1 MSGRGHRS
9 QSPSGSQGLPT
20 RTSSASR
27 DSPTPVAGAAA
38 VQATPRQL
46 EECIHLA
53 NLASS
58 VPYTLELPLYSGGE
72 AGVPPGRAVDPQP
85 GQGVGSQPREEA
97 SPQASRAA
105 NPQASQGV
113 GPQWPLDI
121 YRLNI
126 LREILTAERDAR
138 RGQRMV
144 SASNL
149 DIVRSTRPDF
159 ANQVQERGTY
169 LIKDGT
175 GRSQRH
181 KEHFRRSYSPFIRD
195 LMVARNYAPE
205 ITQVFRNEP
214 DPTKRLQTFQARLNS
229 LKGTTTDKAKLEL
242 FCEYV
247 LVVDEESRE
256 LASAGHRETP
266 SPSMTTM
273 TTALGGP
280 AEGGPARASCS
291 AHAGPSNPSRKRN
304 TSEKTIPESA
314 TGGGAARPSS
324 NASPFARVAD
334 TRRATTDEDDAG
346 AGARVSQDAGP
357 TSGKDRRRRKKA
369 PAPAPLSN

>member
-1 MSGRGHRS
+1 
-9 QSPSGSQGLPT
+9 
-20 RTSSASR
+20 
-27 DSPTPVAGAAA
+27 

-46 EECIHLA
+46 EERIHLA

-72 AGVPPGRAVDPQP
+72 AGPRPGRAVNPQP

-105 NPQASQGV
+105 SPQASQGV
-113 GPQWPLDI
+113 GPQRPLDI

-126 LREILTAERDAR
+126 LREILTAERDAK

-169 LIKDGT
+169 LINDGA

-181 KEHFRRSYSPFIRD
+181 KEHFLKSYSPFIRD
-195 LMVARNYAPE
+195 LMGARDYAPE
-205 ITQVFRNEP
+205 ITQVFQNEP
-214 DPTKRLQTFQARLNS
+214 DPTKRLQTFQARLKS

-256 LASAGHRETP
+256 LASVGHRETP
-266 SPSMTTM
+266 SPSMTT
-273 TTALGGP
+273 ALGGP
-280 AEGGPARASCS
+280 AEGGAARASGS
-291 AHAGPSNPSRKRN
+291 ADTRPSNPCRKRN
-304 TSEKTIPESA
+304 TPERTIPESA
-314 TGGGAARPSS
+314 TRGGAARPSS
-324 NASPFARVAD
+324 NDRIASPFARVAD
-334 TRRATTDEDDAG
+334 TRRASTDQDDAG
-346 AGARVSQDAGP
+346 AGAGARGSQDAGP
-357 TSGKDRRRRKKA
+357 TTTSKDRRRKKKA
-369 PAPAPLSN
+369 PAPAPLGS